1 MDLIL
6 INRKPVFESRFK
18 IHPMN
23 FYKLKSGDMK
33 KILLSMIVVASL
45 AACKNKKSQLDKNN
59 ALMLQDTTARYNNS
73 ALTDKAKET
82 QQTGNYTKTGSSK
95 KTGTSN
101 SSGSGSVSK
110 SSDQVSTTTNKKKG
124 WSHRAK
130 GAAVGAGTGA
140 VTGAIINKDNRAV
153 GALIGV
159 AVGAASGYIIGNEVD
174 KKKEREKK

>member
-1 MDLIL
+1 
-6 INRKPVFESRFK
+6 
-18 IHPMN
+18 
-23 FYKLKSGDMK
+23 MK
-33 KILLSMIVVASL
+33 KLIFGLFVL
-45 AACKNKKSQLDKNN
+45 AGLGSCKNDKSESEKNN
-59 ALMLQDTTARYNNS
+59 ALMLQDTTARFNNT

-82 QQTGNYTKTGSSK
+82 QKTTGTYSKNVSSK
-95 KTGTSN
+95 KTVTDN
-101 SSGSGSVSK
+101 SSGSVSK
-110 SSDQVSTTTNKKKG
+110 SSDQSASATTKKKG